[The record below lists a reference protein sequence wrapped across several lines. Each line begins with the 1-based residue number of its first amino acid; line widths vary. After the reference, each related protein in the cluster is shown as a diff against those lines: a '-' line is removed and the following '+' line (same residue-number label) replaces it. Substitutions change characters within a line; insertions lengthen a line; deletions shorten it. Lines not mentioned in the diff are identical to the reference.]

1 MWTPTPPVAFP
12 RRRHPRA
19 ASMAMALGLAL
30 LAACSGEDGVSPD
43 PKIAFMVGTWDAV
56 RFELTPDAAP
66 DQSLDLVTELDAT
79 FTLNVQPSGF
89 YTATLTL
96 PGVAS
101 PPPETGQ
108 LDVEGTELV
117 FNRSSP
123 SPATSRAAYTEP
135 ASGRVIFTG
144 PTEFDL
150 NGDQVLDD
158 VTLEVELVRR

>member
-1 MWTPTPPVAFP
+1 MWTPLPPAAP
-12 RRRHPRA
+12 PARRYSRA
-19 ASMAMALGLAL
+19 ASAAMALGVAL
-30 LAACSGEDGVSPD
+30 LAACSGDDGVAPD
-43 PKIAFMVGTWDAV
+43 PAIAFMVGTWDAAH
-56 RFELTPDAAP
+56 FELTPDAAP
-66 DQSLDLVTELDAT
+66 DQSLDLVTELGAT
-79 FTLNVQPSGF
+79 FTLNVQPSGY

-108 LDVEGTELV
+108 LEVEGNELV
-117 FNRSSP
+117 FNRSTP
-123 SPATSRAAYTEP
+123 SPATSRATYAEP
-135 ASGRVIFTG
+135 TSGRVIFTG